1 MKKLVVVLGMGLG
14 LALLLLP
21 GGCALSL
28 AVAGGAIS
36 AATTDPACLS
46 EETSDRLS
54 CAPNFAGSAG
64 VPDALIDSASIL
76 APDLWA
82 AAAVQSAI
90 DAVGRQGRYIAEGN
104 GPDALLAAVPH
115 LLGFPV
121 RNSVQLSPPIRPV
134 WPESLAAQPLDHPW
148 RDHDRHKLLP

>member
-1 MKKLVVVLGMGLG
+1 MKKVVVVSGMGLG
-14 LALLLLP
+14 LSLLLLP

-46 EETSDRLS
+46 EETSDRSS

-64 VPDALIDSASIL
+64 VPDAVIDPGSIP
-76 APDLWA
+76 APDLRA

-90 DAVGRQGRYIAEGN
+90 DAVGRRA
-104 GPDALLAAVPH
+104 
-115 LLGFPV
+115 
-121 RNSVQLSPPIRPV
+121 
-134 WPESLAAQPLDHPW
+134 
-148 RDHDRHKLLP
+148 